1 MKKLLM
7 LAVAAFAAGSAAA
20 QRNLPIPADP
30 VVRTG

>member
-20 QRNLPIPADP
+20 QVL
-30 VVRTG
+30 RTAAELL